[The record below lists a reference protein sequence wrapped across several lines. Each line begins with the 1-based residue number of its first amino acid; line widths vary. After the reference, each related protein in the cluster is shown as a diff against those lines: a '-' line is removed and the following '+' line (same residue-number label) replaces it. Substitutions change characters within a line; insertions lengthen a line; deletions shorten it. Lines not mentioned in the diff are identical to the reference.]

1 MEFLCKWLRL
11 GKIWREKQSQYWIRC
26 EVTKTCLQYE
36 RILLVLVF
44 AIFCSLDKLLIR
56 ISNVVQDKA
65 LAELAIE
72 DKRREI
78 ESAEKYLEDALQSAL
93 NTPSE

>member
-1 MEFLCKWLRL
+1 
-11 GKIWREKQSQYWIRC
+11 
-26 EVTKTCLQYE
+26 
-36 RILLVLVF
+36 VLNTRY
-44 AIFCSLDKLLIR
+44 FCV
-56 ISNVVQDKA
+56 VVQDKA

-78 ESAEKYLEDALQSAL
+78 EAAEKYLEDALQSAL